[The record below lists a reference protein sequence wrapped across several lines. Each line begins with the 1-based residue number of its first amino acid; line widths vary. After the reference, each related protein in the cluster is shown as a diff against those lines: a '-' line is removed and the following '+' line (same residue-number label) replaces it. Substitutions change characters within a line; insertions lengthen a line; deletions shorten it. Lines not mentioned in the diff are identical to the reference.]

1 MPGPRNNKRSQPK
14 KPKTKTKAA
23 SKATHFELAA
33 LTPATIPITLGTL
46 GQDVYRPSTELCM
59 DSVKAVTLEVAT
71 IQVVSSVK
79 EAKLAVEQAPTA
91 EPVPAPAP
99 APALVPPSALEL
111 PNSTLGEAYSDGLPP
126 PCIEDPGTGPR
137 VRDAKAFLAS
147 PFAVRTAHAEDAPLC
162 AEMAQEEILA
172 MIMELLPEEL
182 AQVRL
187 FL

>member
-1 MPGPRNNKRSQPK
+1 
-14 KPKTKTKAA
+14 
-23 SKATHFELAA
+23 
-33 LTPATIPITLGTL
+33 
-46 GQDVYRPSTELCM
+46 M
-59 DSVKAVTLEVAT
+59 DSVKVVTLEVAT

-99 APALVPPSALEL
+99 ALVPLSALEL

>member
-1 MPGPRNNKRSQPK
+1 MPGPRNNKRVQPK
-14 KPKTKTKAA
+14 KPKTKAKAA
-23 SKATHFELAA
+23 SKATQFELAA

-46 GQDVYRPSTELCM
+46 GQDDVYRPSTELCM

-71 IQVVSSVK
+71 IQFVSSVK
-79 EAKLAVEQAPTA
+79 ETKLAVEQAPTA

-99 APALVPPSALEL
+99 APAPVSPSALEL
-111 PNSTLGEAYSDGLPP
+111 PHSTLAEAYPDGLPP

-162 AEMAQEEILA
+162 AEMAQEEVLA

-182 AQVRL
+182 AQV
-187 FL
+187 